1 MIVRLCLTYPFFTG
15 ATLVN
20 ALVVTVYVRGY
31 LTYFAEAISF
41 AVIRIIVVG
50 KVNFIGQR

>member
-1 MIVRLCLTYPFFTG
+1 MVVPLCLSHPFFTG

-20 ALVVTVYVRGY
+20 ALVVTVRSY

-50 KVNFIGQR
+50 KVNFIG